1 MDKSAL
7 VTPDH
12 NRINCGD
19 ELLHEL
25 SEANFPVHRAL
36 WRYSSEQYGDWRLV
50 IASKMVDELGP
61 LAAYR
66 KLDSILR
73 EHRPDLVPWV
83 RSVHLVSPK
92 DSLIR
97 DLDKTYPPQ
106 QMTSQTL
113 SILGSTAGSTFIE
126 EALLYSPH
134 GTTE

>member
-1 MDKSAL
+1 
-7 VTPDH
+7 
-12 NRINCGD
+12 
-19 ELLHEL
+19 
-25 SEANFPVHRAL
+25 
-36 WRYSSEQYGDWRLV
+36 
-50 IASKMVDELGP
+50 MVDELGP